1 MQDKT
6 INNALIAL
14 AKQGGSQAKLAD
26 VLLDMRGVEALP
38 YVFQFKPAKRGDMKR
53 LCIAALREGPKTTRQ
68 VGDILMMEKPELT
81 RRSANHR
88 AYTALARLVAGGKA
102 IRDGGVWRLV

>member
-1 MQDKT
+1 MQDRS
-6 INNALIAL
+6 IDSALVAL
-14 AKQGGSQAKLAD
+14 RQQGGHQGKLAE
-26 VLLDMRGVEALP
+26 VLLEMRGVEALP

-81 RRSANHR
+81 RRSADHR
-88 AYTALARLVAGGKA
+88 VYTALARLVAGGKA
-102 IRDGGVWRLV
+102 VRDGGVWSLV